1 MLLYGKLQEKKSNCY
16 QSHGLPQALELLLK
30 LKKNF
35 IKNLLI
41 PRIHTFKQ
49 SINFIVI
56 RLFLCSKLANKI
68 ITIIFSL
75 LFHILGT
82 ANSKNIKNTW
92 AGIKDLITLKPKG
105 LYGPSK
111 IVVGNSTI
119 KDPKS
124 IAATFNEFFSN
135 IGRKLASDIPPVDID
150 PQLFLAP
157 PQANSFLL
165 FPVTTLEIE
174 HEITNLNSSKASGP
188 FSIPICLLKLLK
200 TCLSFP
206 LQIIFNFSFSS
217 GCVPDQ
223 FKVAN
228 VIPIHKKDSVTCM
241 SNYRPISLLS
251 IFSKIM
257 EKLVCKRL
265 TSFIDKHQILFDNQ
279 FGFRERHS
287 TMHAILLITDK
298 IQKAIEKGLFSCGI
312 FLDIS
317 KAFDTVDHSILI
329 KKLSNYGI
337 RGIANEWF
345 SSYLSNRK
353 QHVSIGSTKSED
365 LVITRGVPQGSV
377 LGPLLFH
384 LYINDFSNCSKLF
397 DFHVFADDTNL
408 FYSNSSLAE
417 LEICIN
423 NNLKLVSNWLKVN
436 KLSLNIDKTNFIIF
450 HPPQKATNYQ
460 VRLLISNVEIKQER
474 YIKYLGL
481 FIDSHLSWKFHIL
494 HITKKIKRCIG
505 ILSKIRYFV
514 SQQILV
520 QLYYTLIYPFLT
532 YSLVTWGNTYQAF
545 LRPFI
550 TIQKKAVRI
559 ITFSEYNS
567 HSSPL
572 FSMLEL
578 LKFNDLIYLDNALFM
593 FDYHANTLPV
603 AFNNFFKSLNK
614 AHPYNTRLA
623 SRSSYYLPKVRT
635 NFGKFNIRFNGVK
648 IWNSIEENLKSKS
661 RTQFKKLLKRSI
673 ISHY

>member
-241 SNYRPISLLS
+241 NNYRPISLL
-251 IFSKIM
+251 
-257 EKLVCKRL
+257 
-265 TSFIDKHQILFDNQ
+265 
-279 FGFRERHS
+279 
-287 TMHAILLITDK
+287 
-298 IQKAIEKGLFSCGI
+298 
-312 FLDIS
+312 
-317 KAFDTVDHSILI
+317 
-329 KKLSNYGI
+329 
-337 RGIANEWF
+337 
-345 SSYLSNRK
+345 
-353 QHVSIGSTKSED
+353 
-365 LVITRGVPQGSV
+365 
-377 LGPLLFH
+377 
-384 LYINDFSNCSKLF
+384 
-397 DFHVFADDTNL
+397 
-408 FYSNSSLAE
+408 
-417 LEICIN
+417 
-423 NNLKLVSNWLKVN
+423 
-436 KLSLNIDKTNFIIF
+436 LSL
-450 HPPQKATNYQ
+450 
-460 VRLLISNVEIKQER
+460 VR
-474 YIKYLGL
+474 
-481 FIDSHLSWKFHIL
+481 
-494 HITKKIKRCIG
+494 
-505 ILSKIRYFV
+505 
-514 SQQILV
+514 
-520 QLYYTLIYPFLT
+520 
-532 YSLVTWGNTYQAF
+532 
-545 LRPFI
+545 
-550 TIQKKAVRI
+550 
-559 ITFSEYNS
+559 
-567 HSSPL
+567 
-572 FSMLEL
+572 
-578 LKFNDLIYLDNALFM
+578 
-593 FDYHANTLPV
+593 
-603 AFNNFFKSLNK
+603 
-614 AHPYNTRLA
+614 
-623 SRSSYYLPKVRT
+623 
-635 NFGKFNIRFNGVK
+635 
-648 IWNSIEENLKSKS
+648 
-661 RTQFKKLLKRSI
+661 
-673 ISHY
+673 